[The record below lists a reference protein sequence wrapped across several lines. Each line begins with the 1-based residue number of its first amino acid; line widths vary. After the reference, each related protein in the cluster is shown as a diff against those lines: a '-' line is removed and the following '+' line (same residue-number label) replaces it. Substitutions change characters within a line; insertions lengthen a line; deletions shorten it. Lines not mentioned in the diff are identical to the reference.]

1 MIRNIESKDKNGW
14 YTLDHEL
21 AESSFYENVRNRQG
35 YVCVEDE
42 KVIGILRYGDK
53 INQYR
58 FDITKDSLYNILR
71 NNDGRK

>member
-1 MIRNIESKDKNGW
+1 MIRNSESKDKNGW

-21 AESSFYENVRNRQG
+21 SESSFDEKVRNRQG

>member
-21 AESSFYENVRNRQG
+21 SESSFDEKVRNRQG

-42 KVIGILRYGDK
+42 KVIGILRYNLFG
-53 INQYR
+53 
-58 FDITKDSLYNILR
+58 T
-71 NNDGRK
+71 